1 MCSTTLKTGRSLWSR
16 AAAADVM
23 VWFSIST
30 TPAANALSWV
40 RGQQTAGVV
49 DDTAVVSFELV
60 HAHYHTNKQ
69 TNRPTNKREGKRDT
83 HRQNRDMLL

>member
-1 MCSTTLKTGRSLWSR
+1 
-16 AAAADVM
+16 M

-40 RGQQTAGVV
+40 RGQQAAGVV

-69 TNRPTNKREGKRDT
+69 TNMRLVVSKYQYYICILDLFCEIKKF
-83 HRQNRDMLL
+83 